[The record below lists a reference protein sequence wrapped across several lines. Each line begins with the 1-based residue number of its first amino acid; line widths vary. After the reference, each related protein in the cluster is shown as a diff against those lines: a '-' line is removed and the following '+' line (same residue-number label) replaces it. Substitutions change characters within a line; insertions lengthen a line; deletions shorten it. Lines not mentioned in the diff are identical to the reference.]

1 MGLIMKHSKKCP
13 LYQFT
18 YEVGSGQDI
27 PDCNCKMGLED
38 LKIEVLH
45 KFNSCSA
52 TEKLLLLTFIDWLK
66 HSGWI
71 GEKK

>member
-1 MGLIMKHSKKCP
+1 M
-13 LYQFT
+13 
-18 YEVGSGQDI
+18 E
-27 PDCNCKMGLED
+27 LED

-66 HSGWI
+66 HSGLI
-71 GEKK
+71 KGRL